1 MLKIIKK
8 ITLCILF
15 SCYLS
20 HALEKKEYFPDL
32 KDMFFN
38 SIKEGDLESV
48 KQMLDFVD
56 HDIETEIGLNG
67 LHLAVCYNQIEIVKL
82 LLDKGFNPNL
92 KTKSKYGWAPIHWA
106 AHYGYTAIIKLLIK
120 YDADIE
126 QTNIDGCNAVHFSIS
141 NGHHETLKILLE
153 NDADPNVELK
163 SDKGWTALHW
173 AAKNDDLK
181 SAELLLAKK
190 AKVDIKNEKEE
201 TPLMMAIAK
210 NHQDIIDILSK
221 DKKLVSK
228 PVKRLRNA

>member
-1 MLKIIKK
+1 MLKKIKVII
-8 ITLCILF
+8 LCILF

-56 HDIETEIGLNG
+56 HDIETEIGLSG

-106 AHYGYTAIIKLLIK
+106 AYHDYAAIINLLIK
-120 YDADIE
+120 FI
-126 QTNIDGCNAVHFSIS
+126 I
-141 NGHHETLKILLE
+141 
-153 NDADPNVELK
+153 PNK
-163 SDKGWTALHW
+163 
-173 AAKNDDLK
+173 
-181 SAELLLAKK
+181 
-190 AKVDIKNEKEE
+190 
-201 TPLMMAIAK
+201 
-210 NHQDIIDILSK
+210 
-221 DKKLVSK
+221 
-228 PVKRLRNA
+228 